1 MVERCTK
8 RTKDAVAQDEDIQ
21 NLVERRKVMNE
32 ILNQTTDYMAPIF
45 GSDAPRMPI
54 NK

>member
-1 MVERCTK
+1 MERCAK
-8 RTKDAVAQDEDIQ
+8 RTRDAVAHDEDIE

-32 ILNQTTDYMAPIF
+32 IINQTTDYLAPIF

-54 NK
+54 FI